1 MNSGSLKR
9 RKHPRSLNWQFLNK
23 KQSQEV
29 KNVSKFKDLRSEK
42 IDYVLRRS
50 QYLNETRVNTE
61 DIEMSFEQRM
71 SGYFRDLSNVS
82 YPKSVAVSPEQTLRN
97 DQGEK
102 SALASVYGSKE
113 FNLIANSNPSS
124 LK

>member
-1 MNSGSLKR
+1 M
-9 RKHPRSLNWQFLNK
+9 
-23 KQSQEV
+23 
-29 KNVSKFKDLRSEK
+29 
-42 IDYVLRRS
+42 
-50 QYLNETRVNTE
+50 NTE